1 LVGGSNPSGAT
12 ISLRRVAAQ
21 RNVKRQRNAMT
32 AAPTF
37 AHIQAA
43 QRAITPALVRTP
55 TRHSRTLSGI
65 AGCDV
70 WLKFENRQ
78 FTASF
83 KERGALNRILALS
96 EDEKKRGVAAMS
108 AGNHAQGVAYHA
120 GRLRIPAT
128 IVMPVTTPFNKIKH
142 TRDFGATVIQHGKDL
157 VEADAEA
164 RRIAKEQGLTFI
176 HPYDDPLVIAG
187 QGTCALEMLED
198 VPQLDV
204 LIVPVGGGGLI
215 SGCAIAAKTIK
226 PGIEVFGAQSEL
238 YPAMYDVLKGL
249 TPPPAPVI
257 QTIAEGIAVKRPGA
271 LTAAICKQMV
281 EDIFV
286 VGEDE
291 IEHALAMILEIEK
304 TLIEGAAAAGFA
316 ALLANAAR
324 FKDRQVGIVMSGGN
338 IDMRLLSNVILRE
351 LTREGRIILLV
362 LQIEDRPGQLADIAR
377 IIADAGGN
385 VLEVSHNRMMAGI
398 PAKSATL
405 ELVVEARDKE
415 HAQEIRDL
423 LAQRASS
430 SSDDGPGLAA
440 R

>member
-1 LVGGSNPSGAT
+1 
-12 ISLRRVAAQ
+12 
-21 RNVKRQRNAMT
+21 MT

-37 AHIQAA
+37 ADIQAA
-43 QRAITPALVRTP
+43 QRAIAPALVRTP

-120 GRLRIPAT
+120 GRLGIPAT

-142 TRDFGATVIQHGKDL
+142 TRDFGAIVIQHGKDL
-157 VEADAEA
+157 AEADTEA
-164 RRIAKEQGLTFI
+164 RRIASEQGLTFI
-176 HPYDDPLVIAG
+176 HPYDDPKVIAG

-198 VPQLDV
+198 VPQLDA

-215 SGCAIAAKTIK
+215 SGCAIAAKALL
-226 PGIEVFGAQSEL
+226 PEIEVFGAQSEL
-238 YPAMYDVLKGL
+238 YPAMVDVLKGL
-249 TPPPAPVI
+249 TPPPAAVI

-271 LTAAICKQMV
+271 LTAAICKQLV

-286 VGEDE
+286 VGEDQ

-324 FKDRQVGIVMSGGN
+324 FKARQVGIVMSGGN

-405 ELVVEARDKE
+405 ELVVEARDRE

-423 LAQRASS
+423 LAAKGFKQSV
-430 SSDDGPGLAA
+430 P
-440 R
+440 

>member
-1 LVGGSNPSGAT
+1 MPV
-12 ISLRRVAAQ
+12 
-21 RNVKRQRNAMT
+21 T
-32 AAPTF
+32 AAPSF
-37 AHIQAA
+37 ADIQAA
-43 QRAITPALVRTP
+43 QRAIAPALVRTP
-55 TRHSRTLSGI
+55 TRHSRTLSHI
-65 AGCDV
+65 AGCEV

-96 EDEKKRGVAAMS
+96 EDEKTRGVAAMS

-120 GRLRIPAT
+120 GRLGIPAT
-128 IVMPVTTPFNKIKH
+128 IVMPVTTPFNKVKH
-142 TRDFGATVIQHGKDL
+142 TRDFGATVILHGESL
-157 VEADAEA
+157 IEADAEA
-164 RRIAKEQGLTFI
+164 RRIAQEFGLTFI

-187 QGTCALEMLED
+187 QGTCAMEMLED

-215 SGCAIAAKTIK
+215 SGCAIAAKAMK
-226 PGIEVFGAQSEL
+226 PAIEIFGAQSEL
-238 YPAMYDVLKGL
+238 YPAMHDAMKGL
-249 TPPPAPVI
+249 TPPPAPPV

-271 LTAAICKQMV
+271 LTPAICKALV

-286 VGEDE
+286 VREDE

-304 TLIEGAAAAGFA
+304 TVIEGAAAAGFA
-316 ALLANAAR
+316 ALLAQGER
-324 FKDRQVGIVMSGGN
+324 FKDRRVGIVMSGGN

-362 LQIEDRPGQLADIAR
+362 LQIEDRPGQLADISR

-405 ELVVEARDKE
+405 ELVVEARDAE
-415 HAQEIRDL
+415 HAQEIRD
-423 LAQRASS
+423 R
-430 SSDDGPGLAA
+430 LAA
-440 R
+440 RGFRQA

>member
-1 LVGGSNPSGAT
+1 
-12 ISLRRVAAQ
+12 
-21 RNVKRQRNAMT
+21 MT

-37 AHIQAA
+37 TDIQDA
-43 QRAITPALVRTP
+43 QRAIAPALVRTP

-83 KERGALNRILALS
+83 KERGALNRILSLS
-96 EDEKKRGVAAMS
+96 EEEKRRGVAAMS

-120 GRLRIPAT
+120 GRLGIPAT

-157 VEADAEA
+157 VEADAQA
-164 RRIAKEQGLTFI
+164 RRIAGEQGLTFI
-176 HPYDDPLVIAG
+176 HPYDDPKVIAG

-198 VPQLDV
+198 VPQLDA

-215 SGCAIAAKTIK
+215 SGCTIAAKAIK
-226 PGIEVFGAQSEL
+226 PAIEVFGAQSEL

-249 TPPPAPVI
+249 TPPPAPII

-271 LTAAICKQMV
+271 LTAAICKELV

-362 LQIEDRPGQLADIAR
+362 LQIEDRPGQLADISR

-415 HAQEIRDL
+415 HAQEIRD
-423 LAQRASS
+423 Q
-430 SSDDGPGLAA
+430 LAA
-440 R
+440 KGFKQA

>member
-1 LVGGSNPSGAT
+1 VTVLPSLAD
-12 ISLRRVAAQ
+12 IQEAQ
-21 RNVKRQRNAMT
+21 GR
-32 AAPTF
+32 
-37 AHIQAA
+37 ILS
-43 QRAITPALVRTP
+43 ALVRTP

-96 EDEKKRGVAAMS
+96 EEERRRGVAAMS

-120 GRLRIPAT
+120 GRLGIPAT
-128 IVMPVTTPFNKIKH
+128 IVMPVTTPFNKVKH
-142 TRDFGATVIQHGKDL
+142 TRDFGATVIQHGHSL

-164 RRIAKEQGLTFI
+164 RRIARENGLTFI

-187 QGTCALEMLED
+187 QGTLALEMLED
-198 VPQLDV
+198 VPQLDA

-215 SGCAIAAKTIK
+215 SGCAIAAQGIK

-238 YPAMYDVLKGL
+238 YPAMYDALKGL
-249 TPPPAPVI
+249 TPPPAPII
-257 QTIAEGIAVKRPGA
+257 QTIAEGIAVKQPGA
-271 LTAAICKQMV
+271 LTTVICKERV
-281 EDIFV
+281 KDIFV
-286 VGEDE
+286 VREDA

-316 ALLANAAR
+316 ALLDQAPR

-351 LTREGRIILLV
+351 LTREGRIILLS
-362 LQIEDRPGQLADIAR
+362 LEIEDRPGQLADIAR

-405 ELVVEARDKE
+405 ELVVEARDAE
-415 HAQEIRDL
+415 HAREIR
-423 LAQRASS
+423 QR
-430 SSDDGPGLAA
+430 LVA
-440 R
+440 RGFRLS

>member
-1 LVGGSNPSGAT
+1 V
-12 ISLRRVAAQ
+12 
-21 RNVKRQRNAMT
+21 T

-37 AHIQAA
+37 TDIQNA
-43 QRAITPALVRTP
+43 QRAIQAALVRTP

-65 AGCDV
+65 AGCEV

-83 KERGALNRILALS
+83 KERGALNRLLALS
-96 EDEKKRGVAAMS
+96 EDEKQRGVAAMS

-120 GRLRIPAT
+120 GRLGIPAT
-128 IVMPVTTPFNKIKH
+128 IVMPVTTPFNKVKH
-142 TRDFGATVIQHGKDL
+142 TRDFGATVIQHGQGL
-157 VEADAEA
+157 VEADTEA
-164 RRIAKEQGLTFI
+164 RRIAGEQGLTFI
-176 HPYDDPLVIAG
+176 HPYDDAKVIAG
-187 QGTCALEMLED
+187 QGTVALEMLED
-198 VPQLDV
+198 VPQLDA

-215 SGCAIAAKTIK
+215 SGCAIAAKAIK
-226 PGIEVFGAQSEL
+226 PSIQIFGAQSAL
-238 YPAMYDVLKGL
+238 YPAMVDAMKGL
-249 TPPPAPVI
+249 TPPPAPLVA
-257 QTIAEGIAVKRPGA
+257 TIAEGIAVKRPGV
-271 LTAAICKQMV
+271 LTTAICKQLV
-281 EDIFV
+281 DDIFV

-304 TLIEGAAAAGFA
+304 TVIEGAAAAGFA
-316 ALLANAAR
+316 ALLAHAAR
-324 FKDRQVGIVMSGGN
+324 FKARQVGIVLSGGN

-405 ELVVEARDKE
+405 ELVVEARDAE
-415 HAQEIRDL
+415 HAQEIRD
-423 LAQRASS
+423 R
-430 SSDDGPGLAA
+430 LAA
-440 R
+440 KGFNQA